1 VAIYI
6 VSLMK
11 EFTKEIKVFI
21 EKTIVLTIIVANRN
35 VMLRALNSYGLYKRY
50 WFQTNLKVLNL
61 YKYNMVLE
69 VD

>member
-1 VAIYI
+1 
-6 VSLMK
+6 MK